1 MASSD
6 TEKESGGNTASL
18 IFSSEKITSEDKRG
32 LENAF
37 TQHKNKEEKIIQKY
51 TDIVQKDIILL
62 MGEDL
67 TSEDLGEKRYISD
80 ANIEMLLY
88 DRLSKSSKCTKK
100 NIEGIIFYTNS
111 ILKKMETDEMLEGT
125 MRPCHGGIQYH
136 LEQSYG
142 LSEKGVELLQQYLKE
157 EKHNNAL
164 DLLRPF

>member
-1 MASSD
+1 M
-6 TEKESGGNTASL
+6 TPEE
-18 IFSSEKITSEDKRG
+18 KRG

-37 TQHKNKEEKIIQKY
+37 TQHKKDDERIIQKY
-51 TDIVQKDIILL
+51 TEIVQKDIILL

-67 TSEDLGEKRYISD
+67 TSEDLGEKRYISY

-125 MRPCHGGIQYH
+125 VRPCHGGIQYH

-142 LSEKGVELLQQYLKE
+142 LSEKGVEFFKQYLKE
-157 EKHNNAL
+157 EKHKDAL

>member
-6 TEKESGGNTASL
+6 EESGGNTASL
-18 IFSSEKITSEDKRG
+18 IFSSEKMTPEKKRD

-37 TQHKNKEEKIIQKY
+37 ILHKNKKERIIQKY
-51 TDIVQKDIILL
+51 TEIVQKDIILL

-125 MRPCHGGIQYH
+125 VRPCHGGIQYP
-136 LEQSYG
+136 LEHSYG
-142 LSEKGVELLQQYLKE
+142 LSEKGVELLQQYLKD
-157 EKHNNAL
+157 EKHNDAL
-164 DLLRPF
+164 DVLRAF